1 MDKVDNQP
9 IECMVCASCTFKG
22 EKRQEER
29 KIDRSEGEA
38 GGRTGKTSG
47 LLLETGTDCIDN
59 ACRVP
64 WRGDCAIVLYW
75 GDVWLCDGKL
85 AGTFSVYLCGVRN
98 DSSILWSNELSDHI
112 DSDRI

>member
-38 GGRTGKTSG
+38 GGRSQ
-47 LLLETGTDCIDN
+47 
-59 ACRVP
+59 
-64 WRGDCAIVLYW
+64 
-75 GDVWLCDGKL
+75 GDVEEEK
-85 AGTFSVYLCGVRN
+85 
-98 DSSILWSNELSDHI
+98 IELSKNCQNGFRKNSRDAAQM
-112 DSDRI
+112 DDARGTSSVSSGFCRIFRPGVLS

>member
-38 GGRTGKTSG
+38 GGRSQ
-47 LLLETGTDCIDN
+47 
-59 ACRVP
+59 
-64 WRGDCAIVLYW
+64 
-75 GDVWLCDGKL
+75 GDVEEEKIELSKNCRKWFWKKQQR
-85 AGTFSVYLCGVRN
+85 CGVERCG
-98 DSSILWSNELSDHI
+98 
-112 DSDRI
+112 

>member
-38 GGRTGKTSG
+38 GGRSQ
-47 LLLETGTDCIDN
+47 
-59 ACRVP
+59 
-64 WRGDCAIVLYW
+64 
-75 GDVWLCDGKL
+75 GDVEEEKIELSKNCRKWLWKKQQR
-85 AGTFSVYLCGVRN
+85 CGVERCG
-98 DSSILWSNELSDHI
+98 
-112 DSDRI
+112 